1 MVYQT
6 QERTTDAN
14 INVARESVN
23 TALMEH
29 LEPAVTKTETDMSIG
44 KQTTSSVI
52 VGLPS
57 ESGSTADSRTSS
69 FTAEQQTGY
78 LTANVFI
85 GEGRKMVPESTVGTV
100 DTVIALT
107 TKSDPK
113 VGTESTTTVTEE

>member
-1 MVYQT
+1 MSTVGSDVIPSDIAVSTAIFSATGDMVYQT

-69 FTAEQQTGY
+69 FTM
-78 LTANVFI
+78 L
-85 GEGRKMVPESTVGTV
+85 S
-100 DTVIALT
+100 L
-107 TKSDPK
+107 
-113 VGTESTTTVTEE
+113 VT